1 MTDDLDDFEIDF
13 AGVAG
18 QVPEG
23 KEEREGRYAEGRFT
37 NRTYASKSFPLAG
50 APGVPAK
57 FVSKV
62 FDPESDTEVEP
73 FGEGEVWLV
82 RESPKGRVQLKLL
95 VAREQGHVSHL
106 WIQRVR
112 YPKGVARAENSL
124 SLGGAD
130 AERLIELVRNLDY
143 IPVTGDET
151 VRVDDALVR
160 QLFASPESLTQ
171 LYERDPKLFRKLI
184 TDDAAARD
192 VVALQ
197 RRRADVDRFKR
208 LLDDDEYFDEQ
219 VQLTSGRRKEDVWQA
234 FFEDNP
240 WILGTG
246 LGGQLYTAW
255 DEAKLEKVVAGASIA
270 HEGKRADA
278 LMRTSG
284 VVRWMTFAEFKH
296 HRTDLLVRDHY
307 RPGVWSVSDEL
318 AGGVAQ
324 VQTTVRRAVQDIGDH
339 IRSKAADGSELAH
352 DVTFLTQPRSFLVIG
367 HLKQL
372 LGEGGGPHHERIR
385 SFELFRRNLTAPEIV
400 TFDELLER
408 ARWTVDTA
416 AASEAVADE
425 EGTGPPGAAGQA
437 VTTQPARGARGRVAQ

>member
-1 MTDDLDDFEIDF
+1 MPIDFDDDFEIDF
-13 AGVAG
+13 SNVGR
-18 QVPEG
+18 PEP
-23 KEEREGRYAEGRFT
+23 KDREERDGMYAEGRFT
-37 NRTYASKSFPLAG
+37 NRTYASRSFPLRG

-62 FDPESDTEVEP
+62 FDPESETEVEP

-106 WIQRVR
+106 WIQRIT

-124 SLGGAD
+124 SLGAAD
-130 AERLIELVRNLDY
+130 ADRLIELVKNLDY

-160 QLFASPESLTQ
+160 ELFASPGSITQ
-171 LYERDPKLFRKLI
+171 LYERNPDLFRRLI

-197 RRRADVDRFKR
+197 RRRAEVERFKR
-208 LLDDDEYFDEQ
+208 LLDDEEYFDAQ
-219 VQLTSGRRKEDVWQA
+219 VELTAQKRKEDVWQA

-246 LGGQLYTAW
+246 LGGQLYTSW
-255 DEAKLEKVVAGASIA
+255 DEDRLQQVVAGTSIA
-270 HEGKRADA
+270 REGKRADA

-296 HRTDLLVRDHY
+296 HRTALLDKTEY
-307 RPGVWSVSDEL
+307 RPGAWRVSAEV

-324 VQTTVRRAVQDIGDH
+324 AQATVRRAIQDIGEVL
-339 IRSKAADGSELAH
+339 RSKTADGSEIP
-352 DVTFLTQPRSFLVIG
+352 DDMTFLTRPRSYLVVG
-367 HLKQL
+367 QLDQL
-372 LGEGGGPHHERIR
+372 LGGAGGPHLEKIR
-385 SFELFRRNLTAPEIV
+385 SFELFRRGLTDPEIV
-400 TFDELLER
+400 TFDELLAR
-408 ARWTVDTA
+408 AEWVVDA
-416 AASEAVADE
+416 ED
-425 EGTGPPGAAGQA
+425 G
-437 VTTQPARGARGRVAQ
+437 

>member
-1 MTDDLDDFEIDF
+1 VRVVTDDLDDFEIDF

-18 QVPEG
+18 QTPEG

-50 APGVPAK
+50 APGVPAT

-73 FGEGEVWLV
+73 FGEGDVWLV

-106 WIQRVR
+106 WIQRIT
-112 YPKGVARAENSL
+112 YPKGVARAVNSL
-124 SLGGAD
+124 SLGGTD

-143 IPVTGDET
+143 IPVAGDET

-171 LYERDPKLFRKLI
+171 LYERDPELFRRLI
-184 TDDAAARD
+184 TDDAAAKD

-197 RRRADVDRFKR
+197 RRRAEVDRFRR

-219 VQLTSGRRKEDVWQA
+219 VQLTSRKRKEDVWQA
-234 FFEDNP
+234 FFEENP

-246 LGGQLYTAW
+246 LGGQLFTSW
-255 DEAKLEKVVAGASIA
+255 DKKRLEQVVAGTSIA
-270 HEGKRADA
+270 REGKRADA

-296 HRTDLLVRDHY
+296 HRTRLLDDAKEY
-307 RPGVWSVSDEL
+307 RPGAWRVSPEV

-324 VQTTVRRAVQDIGDH
+324 AQATVRRAIQDIGEVL
-339 IRSKAADGSELAH
+339 RSKAADGSEIP
-352 DVTFLTQPRSFLVIG
+352 DDITFLTRPRSFLVVG
-367 HLKQL
+367 QLDQL
-372 LGEGGGPHHERIR
+372 LGEEGGPHQEKIR
-385 SFELFRRNLTAPEIV
+385 SFELFRRGLTDPEIV
-400 TFDELLER
+400 TFDELLAR
-408 ARWTVDTA
+408 AEWVVD
-416 AASEAVADE
+416 VE
-425 EGTGPPGAAGQA
+425 EG
-437 VTTQPARGARGRVAQ
+437 